1 MINASYINNPYKNSY
16 SIQKSNQ
23 TQAVDKILGYGV
35 DKEGFFTS
43 DFNEAAK
50 IPKDYKI
57 DATQM
62 QSLVKNLSQNK
73 NFDTINFIKTLE
85 NTYKVFSSLM
95 EISKNA
101 LPLGFEMDKN
111 SFAIL
116 KIYDNAQDLENN
128 FLSDVNSYQGNKVII
143 NLKDLNLKDQSF
155 MNFASVILNQF
166 GGGYLIEGQ
175 SNIGGKLMGFDKNMD
190 KNQIQD
196 LRDFI
201 KNNSFIANGSMEKL
215 MEALDLFS
223 RNLSIEEF
231 KQKWLNLTTNL
242 EPSNKTIEQIA
253 REDLKAKEEQNPRT
267 PIQNESQN
275 KETYKDDNTKNEL
288 LKKLLENKFGKS
300 EELELLFGIKFSDDK
315 TGEFSK
321 ILSKNTPKS
330 VDIKA

>member
-1 MINASYINNPYKNSY
+1 MINTAYINNHHKGGYSTQKLKDISQATTQSLGISKN
-16 SIQKSNQ
+16 
-23 TQAVDKILGYGV
+23 
-35 DKEGFFTS
+35 
-43 DFNEAAK
+43 
-50 IPKDYKI
+50 YKI

-62 QSLVKNLSQNK
+62 QEFVKNLSQNK
-73 NFDTINFIKTLE
+73 HFDTIDFTKTLE
-85 NTYKVFSSLM
+85 NAYKVFSNLM
-95 EISKNA
+95 QFSKNE

-111 SFAIL
+111 SFEIL
-116 KIYDNAQDLENN
+116 KIYDKAQDLENN
-128 FLSDVNSYQGNKVII
+128 FLNENNSYKGSKVVI

-155 MNFASVILNQF
+155 MNFANVVFNQF

-196 LRDFI
+196 LNDFI

-223 RNLSIEEF
+223 SNLSIEEF

-253 REDLKAKEEQNPRT
+253 REDLKAKEEQKPRT
-267 PIQNESQN
+267 PIQSESQN
-275 KETYKDDNTKNEL
+275 KETYKDDNAKNEL

-300 EELELLFGIKFSDDK
+300 EELELLFGFVMIK
-315 TGEFSK
+315 TGEFGK
-321 ILSKNTPKS
+321 MLSKNTPKS